1 MYTRQTPYSYRKHD
15 KCLTRKKSLINH
27 QRVHTGKSS
36 YLSCQCDKCFTQK
49 KNLFKHQIIC
59 IGEKLCH
66 YRQFKKC
73 LTQKQKLAENYVNH
87 SEEKPFPCSQCEK
100 AFYFKSWNT
109 QWGENI
115 YANIYGKG
123 FSLRIPP
130 MRRKYILIVN
140 VPLLYGTMMCSGIP

>member
-59 IGEKLCH
+59 SGEKLCH

-87 SEEKPFPCSQCEK
+87 SEEKPIPCSQCEK

-115 YANIYGKG
+115 YANIYGRVDKANLVL
-123 FSLRIPP
+123 FLT
-130 MRRKYILIVN
+130 LIQDKTISIN
-140 VPLLYGTMMCSGIP
+140 IGAFW